1 MLRTLAIIPARGGSK
16 RLPGKNLM
24 PLNGVSLVARAV
36 RFAVSAGLFDEVV
49 ISSDS
54 PEILATALAE
64 GAVAQGLRPADLAS
78 DTASSVD
85 VMLYELSMAERR
97 SGRFDLVA
105 LLQPTTP
112 YRRLERWQAALDIL
126 RGSPTVPSVIGVS
139 PTASLPWHLFST
151 GDDGALKPLFPHMLT
166 RRSQDLPHVLEV
178 NGSLYL
184 VRRDVLCD
192 THRLFF
198 DTSRGV
204 VFDRAEEC
212 IDIDTYE
219 DFRAAETLLARLEGQ
234 Q

>member
-1 MLRTLAIIPARGGSK
+1 
-16 RLPGKNLM
+16 M
-24 PLNGVSLVARAV
+24 PLNGVSLVARTV

-49 ISSDS
+49 ISSDA
-54 PEILATALAE
+54 PEILATAVAE
-64 GAVAQGLRPADLAS
+64 GAVAQGLRPAHLAS

-126 RGSPTVPSVIGVS
+126 HAAPTAPSVIGVS
-139 PTASLPWHLFST
+139 PTATLPWYLFSP
-151 GDDGALKPLFPHMLT
+151 GDDGALKPLFPDMLT
-166 RRSQDLPHVLEV
+166 RRSQDLPQALEV

-198 DTSRGV
+198 DASRGV
-204 VFDRAEEC
+204 VLDRAEEC
-212 IDIDTYE
+212 IDIDTYD
-219 DFRAAETLLARLEGQ
+219 DFRDAETLLARLEGQ